1 MEADGLLEWGDHH
14 LLVTEKGKPFV
25 RNICMRFDA
34 RLLGREPETQIFSQT
49 V

>member
-14 LLVTEKGKPFV
+14 LLVPEKGKPFV
-25 RNICMRFDA
+25 RNIGRPLDP